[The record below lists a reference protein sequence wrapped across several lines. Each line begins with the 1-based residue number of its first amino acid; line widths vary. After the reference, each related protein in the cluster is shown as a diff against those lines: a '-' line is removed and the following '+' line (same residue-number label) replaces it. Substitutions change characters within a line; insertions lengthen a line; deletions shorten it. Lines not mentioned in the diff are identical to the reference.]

1 MLSQL
6 SVFIENK
13 KGNLVRVTQ
22 ILKENDVDIRA
33 IAVFDTPE
41 FGILRLIVN
50 DPQKGKEVLNEK
62 GYSVRL
68 GEVIGIELTDE
79 LGSLNTVLE
88 LLSDNDITINYI
100 YSFVL
105 RKEGLPVMVMN
116 VNDMRSAKETLE
128 KNGISLY
135 K

>member
-1 MLSQL
+1 MLTQL

-13 KGNLVRVTQ
+13 KGNLVRVTK
-22 ILKENDVDIRA
+22 ILKEHHIDIRA

-50 DPQKGKEVLNEK
+50 EPQRGKDVLNEK
-62 GYSVRL
+62 GYTVRIA
-68 GEVIGIELTDE
+68 EVVGVELQDE
-79 LGSLNTVLE
+79 LGSLNYTLE
-88 LLSDNDITINYI
+88 LLSDNDIVINYI

-116 VNDMRSAKETLE
+116 VDDMARAKEVLTN
-128 KNGISLY
+128 NGIKLFQ
-135 K
+135 

>member
-41 FGILRLIVN
+41 FGILRLIVI

>member
-1 MLSQL
+1 MLLQL

-13 KGNLVRVTQ
+13 KGNLVKVTQ
-22 ILKENDVDIRA
+22 ILKENNVDIRA

-41 FGILRLIVN
+41 FGILRLVVN
-50 DPQKGKEVLNEK
+50 DCEKGKEVLNEK
-62 GYSVRL
+62 GYTVRL
-68 GEVIGIELTDE
+68 GEVIGVELPDE

-88 LLSDNDITINYI
+88 LLSENDIVINYI

-105 RKEGLPVMVMN
+105 RKEGLPIMVMN
-116 VNDMRSAKETLE
+116 VNDMAKAKQILIEQ
-128 KNGISLY
+128 GISLF